1 LKEAM
6 LYQKSEDSEVVC
18 NLCHHR
24 CKIKDTKQGICGV
37 RENRQGIL
45 YSLVYRKLIS
55 QAVDPIEKKPLFHFL
70 PASTSLSIATVGCN
84 FRCRHCQNADIAQM
98 PHDLHRIL
106 GEDVAPEAIVK
117 DAAKRGCE
125 SISYTYTEPTI
136 FFEYAYDTA
145 RLAHEQGIRNVFVS
159 NGYMTEEAVDLIA
172 PYLDAIN
179 IDLKGLEPFYK
190 KICGAHMQ
198 PVVENIRRMHKLGIW
213 VEVTT
218 LVIPTLND
226 GDDELRKLAE
236 IVAGIDPCIPW
247 HISAFHPSYRLLD
260 KPRTS
265 SSIIRRA
272 REIGTEAGLRYVFE
286 GNLPGEKG
294 ENTYCYQ
301 CGELLIERIC
311 FTVIRNRIQNGACP
325 DCGTVIDGVWS

>member
-1 LKEAM
+1 M
-6 LYQKSEDSEVVC
+6 LYQKSEGNEVVC

-45 YSLVYRKLIS
+45 YSLVYRKLVS

-98 PHDLHRIL
+98 PHDLKRIL

-159 NGYMTEEAVDLIA
+159 NGYMTEEAVDLLA

-179 IDLKGLEPFYK
+179 IDLKGLESFYK

-236 IVAGIDPCIPW
+236 IVVGIDPCIPW

-260 KPRTS
+260 KPRTPA
-265 SSIIRRA
+265 SIIRRA

-301 CGELLIERIC
+301 CGELLIERIG
-311 FTVIRNRIQNGACP
+311 FTIIRNRIQNGTCP